1 MSSLKFCRGA
11 KEEDD
16 SQITDNTE
24 MGRPNVLKI
33 VSKNGLTGKILCFN
47 LLIIEKNRKE
57 HFLMFVAPLE
67 LTSNTLCMIIDFQEK
82 PSKPLSMV

>member
-24 MGRPNVLKI
+24 MGRPNVLR
-33 VSKNGLTGKILCFN
+33 SAMPHATEGTQECGNKNEIQNGNK
-47 LLIIEKNRKE
+47 KRKD
-57 HFLMFVAPLE
+57 L
-67 LTSNTLCMIIDFQEK
+67 K
-82 PSKPLSMV
+82 R